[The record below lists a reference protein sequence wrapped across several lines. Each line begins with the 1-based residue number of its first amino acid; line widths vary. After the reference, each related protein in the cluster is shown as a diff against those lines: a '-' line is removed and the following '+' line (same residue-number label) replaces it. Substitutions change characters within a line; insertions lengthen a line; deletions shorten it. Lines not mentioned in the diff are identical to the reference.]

1 MDWNPVEFGSR
12 LRALREKVGYTMM
25 AFGREIGT
33 SASRIK
39 NWEEGKSVPSASW
52 IVKISNRFDISVEE
66 LLKGKEE
73 KIYASGSEDSVSPL
87 FDLIA
92 EEQAYYDVGH
102 REEIEELVKR
112 ISSLKDRKYA
122 GPEGREEV
130 MSEITTHL
138 EQLENHDLIEI
149 RTLIQL
155 KINHISDGYSNS
167 LI

>member
-1 MDWNPVEFGSR
+1 MDWNPVDFGSR

-25 AFGREIGT
+25 AFGKEIGT

-52 IVKISNRFDISVEE
+52 IVEISNRFDVSVEE
-66 LLKGKEE
+66 LLIGKEE
-73 KIYASGSEDSVSPL
+73 KMSASGSEDSISPL

-92 EEQAYYDVGH
+92 EEKAYYDVGH

-122 GPEGREEV
+122 GPVGREEV
-130 MSEITTHL
+130 ISEITEKL
-138 EQLENHDLIEI
+138 GRLKNHDLLEI

-155 KINHISDGYSNS
+155 KLNHISN
-167 LI
+167 LNA

>member
-1 MDWNPVEFGSR
+1 MDWNPEEFGRR
-12 LRALREKVGYTMM
+12 LRTLREKVDYTMM
-25 AFGREIGT
+25 AFGKEIGT

-52 IVKISNRFDISVEE
+52 IVRISNRFDISVEE

-73 KIYASGSEDSVSPL
+73 KIYAFGSEDSISPL
-87 FDLIA
+87 FDQIS

-122 GPEGREEV
+122 GPEGREEII
-130 MSEITTHL
+130 SEITKKIGRL
-138 EQLENHDLIEI
+138 KNHDLLEI
-149 RTLIQL
+149 WTLIQL
-155 KINHISDGYSNS
+155 KLNHISN
-167 LI
+167 LNA

>member
-1 MDWNPVEFGSR
+1 MDWNPVDFGRR
-12 LRALREKVGYTMM
+12 LRTLREQVDYTMM
-25 AFGREIGT
+25 AFGKEIGT

-52 IVKISNRFDISVEE
+52 IVKISNRFDISLEE

-73 KIYASGSEDSVSPL
+73 KVYASGSEDSISPL
-87 FDLIA
+87 FDQVA

-130 MSEITTHL
+130 ISEITTHL
-138 EQLENHDLIEI
+138 EQLKNYDLLEI

-155 KINHISDGYSNS
+155 KINHISKGPSYS
-167 LI
+167 